1 MNFLSKKAL
10 SLLLVGAMSL
20 SFWTPLS
27 EAAVPEKNQYYYI
40 KLKADFNKEWDNPNS
55 SQSNNTGVNLHYP
68 FYVDNQKYIFFPLDG
83 GLYAIVNK
91 SSGKA
96 TSFAN
101 WEAEQL
107 VQQTWTGATRQQ
119 WYLRALGNNDF
130 EIVNQENGKVASYG
144 ARGSE
149 EFVDLDHANSSDPNR
164 VFRLS
169 ATNTSITLPTLPAIG
184 TRPNA
189 PVYTTQ
195 NVNEQLP
202 DTSSSAVVGATLLP
216 FIVVQ
221 DNQASDYTK
230 INNSPYY
237 VLVKEEYWE
246 KTFSAVVPPGL
257 TYNYS
262 FTSGVSSEDQRTLT
276 DTLSIT
282 VGADFGFAFK
292 AITASLRTEIT
303 KSLQTSVSS
312 TTSKATEE
320 TISTTVTN
328 TSGVTTGYTGYQ
340 LVTKYTLK
348 RKDGSLVQEPW
359 IVKNNKNTVARINP
373 PQ

>member
-10 SLLLVGAMSL
+10 SLLMVGAMSL
-20 SFWTPLS
+20 SFWAPVS
-27 EAAVPEKNQYYYI
+27 EAAVPEKNQYYNV
-40 KLKADFNKEWDNPNS
+40 KLKADLNKQWDNPNS
-55 SQSNNTGVNLHYP
+55 SQSNNSGVNLHYAHNG
-68 FYVDNQKYIFFPLDG
+68 DNQKYVFFPLDG
-83 GLYAIVNK
+83 GLFAIVNK

-101 WEAEQL
+101 WDTEQL

-119 WYLRALGNNDF
+119 WYLRSQGNNDF
-130 EIVNQENGKVASYG
+130 EIVNQENGKVASFG
-144 ARGSE
+144 SRGSE
-149 EFVDLDHANSSDPNR
+149 EFVDLDHANPSDPNR
-164 VFRLS
+164 LFRLS
-169 ATNTSITLPTLPAIG
+169 AANSSITLPTLPAIG
-184 TRPNA
+184 TRPIA
-189 PVYTTQ
+189 PVYTTG
-195 NVNEQLP
+195 NVDEQLP

-230 INNSPYY
+230 INTSPYY

-246 KTFSAVVPPGL
+246 KTFSAVVPAGL

-292 AITASLRTEIT
+292 AITASIRTEIT
-303 KSLQTSVSS
+303 KSLQTTVSS

-320 TISTTVTN
+320 TVSSSVTN
-328 TSGVTTGYTGYQ
+328 PSGVTTGYTGYQ

-348 RKDGSLVQEPW
+348 RADGTLVQEPW
-359 IVKNNKNTVARINP
+359 IVKNNKITIARKNP